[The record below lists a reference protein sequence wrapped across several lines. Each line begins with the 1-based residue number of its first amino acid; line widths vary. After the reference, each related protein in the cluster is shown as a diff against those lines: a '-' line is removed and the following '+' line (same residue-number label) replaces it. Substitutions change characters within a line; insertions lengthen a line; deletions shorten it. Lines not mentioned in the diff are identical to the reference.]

1 MARRINLGAGVLWL
15 CVPLTPLLFRKNILS
30 LLSISVLGLFLG
42 TWRGSIYMQR
52 LVPYSVLAQRKIT
65 IIATASSDAVY
76 GQKSQ
81 LAFDVTAI
89 QLQAP
94 RSQNLVGTIGVAGF
108 GAPMIYRG
116 DRVEV
121 TGKLYP
127 NRGARQGKMSFA
139 QIRRIEPGK
148 SAVDLLRRKFAASL
162 QSSLP
167 EPLGSLALGI
177 LIGQRSTLPDSLT
190 ADLSRSGLTHIVA
203 VSGYNLTI
211 LVQLAHRALRKR
223 SKYQATVLTLGMIL
237 GFLLLTGSSA
247 SIVRAAVVSTLSLWA
262 AYYGR
267 SIRPSL
273 LILLA
278 AAMTAGWF
286 PPYLW
291 GDLGWHLSF
300 LAFIGILLLA
310 PLLQWRL
317 WPNKP
322 PGLLGQLLIET
333 SCAQLM
339 TLPLIMFTF
348 GQLSIVALAA
358 NILVVPLVP
367 IAMALSFI
375 AGAGGLLLPALAGW
389 FAWPAR
395 ILLTYQVDII
405 SLCARLPHAAIAVS
419 LHVWQMVLTYLI
431 GLGVATVWWRK
442 TAKNATITDRTIKSE
457 RA

>member
-1 MARRINLGAGVLWL
+1 MGGILW
-15 CVPLTPLLFRKNILS
+15 S
-30 LLSISVLGLFLG
+30 E
-42 TWRGSIYMQR
+42 
-52 LVPYSVLAQRKIT
+52 YS
-65 IIATASSDAVY
+65 
-76 GQKSQ
+76 
-81 LAFDVTAI
+81 
-89 QLQAP
+89 
-94 RSQNLVGTIGVAGF
+94 
-108 GAPMIYRG
+108 
-116 DRVEV
+116 
-121 TGKLYP
+121 
-127 NRGARQGKMSFA
+127 
-139 QIRRIEPGK
+139 
-148 SAVDLLRRKFAASL
+148 
-162 QSSLP
+162 P
-167 EPLGSLALGI
+167 EPAH
-177 LIGQRSTLPDSLT
+177 STCSGNDS
-190 ADLSRSGLTHIVA
+190 R
-203 VSGYNLTI
+203 
-211 LVQLAHRALRKR
+211 
-223 SKYQATVLTLGMIL
+223 
-237 GFLLLTGSSA
+237 
-247 SIVRAAVVSTLSLWA
+247 VV
-262 AYYGR
+262 
-267 SIRPSL
+267 
-273 LILLA
+273 
-278 AAMTAGWF
+278 